1 VICDLSHSF
10 NDVSLEIFDAARNI
24 LVTTLLNLPAIRS
37 SRRCLEVFKQ
47 LNYLRDED
55 KVRIVINRYVPN
67 RDIDVSQLEETLHY
81 PVFWKIPN
89 DYATVIDAVNT
100 GTPVND
106 VNPDSEVA
114 RSFRA
119 LAADLSGVE
128 MAVTDNNRAS
138 GGLFGK
144 LLGKKR

>member
-1 VICDLSHSF
+1 
-10 NDVSLEIFDAARNI
+10 
-24 LVTTLLNLPAIRS
+24 
-37 SRRCLEVFKQ
+37 
-47 LNYLRDED
+47 
-55 KVRIVINRYVPN
+55 
-67 RDIDVSQLEETLHY
+67 
-81 PVFWKIPN
+81 
-89 DYATVIDAVNT
+89 
-100 GTPVND
+100 